1 MALHAASTAS
11 PDEPLTAIV
20 AAMEEEVAG
29 VRARLVGARS
39 ATVVGARVTLG
50 RLGAARVA
58 LAVTGDGARHARIG
72 LSGLLAAQ
80 PVSRIVVVG
89 VAGGLSA
96 TLDVGALVIADR
108 ILDEAD
114 GSVYP
119 ADAVLVES
127 VAAACGARRGVVV
140 TATRIADSVEEKRRL
155 LALATAATAATATAT
170 TPTTLTLTPAATAA
184 TTAVVD
190 LESAVFAAIARRAQL
205 PWVVLRA
212 VSDTAADAL
221 PALLNQSRHEDGAV
235 RRSSVVWGLLTQPR
249 ALLPLLALRERVS
262 TCAGHLADAV
272 DRTMVA
278 LGSADHVSARSTAVT
293 FDAER
298 ADHAVA
304 NQKEHNVDGT

>member
-1 MALHAASTAS
+1 MAPRAASSTAS
-11 PDEPLTAIV
+11 PDGEPLTAIV
-20 AAMEEEVAG
+20 AAMEEEVVG

-58 LAVTGDGARHARIG
+58 LAVTGDGARHARVG

-96 TLDVGALVIADR
+96 TLEVGALVVADR

-119 ADAVLVES
+119 ADAALVES

-155 LALATAATAATATAT
+155 LALATA
-170 TPTTLTLTPAATAA
+170 
-184 TTAVVD
+184 
-190 LESAVFAAIARRAQL
+190 
-205 PWVVLRA
+205 
-212 VSDTAADAL
+212 
-221 PALLNQSRHEDGAV
+221 
-235 RRSSVVWGLLTQPR
+235 
-249 ALLPLLALRERVS
+249 
-262 TCAGHLADAV
+262 
-272 DRTMVA
+272 
-278 LGSADHVSARSTAVT
+278 
-293 FDAER
+293 
-298 ADHAVA
+298 
-304 NQKEHNVDGT
+304 